1 MYKYSYHLPAK
12 PSEKPGKLFPR
23 GPAYNGSVRCQVL
36 QLQDNQDKL
45 ARPAEQKP
53 KIKC

>member
-23 GPAYNGSVRCQVL
+23 GPAYNGSVLCQVL